1 MTDPRR
7 TRLDAV
13 RAETAARIVLL
24 DAELDAVL
32 ADRAQDNADD
42 EHDPEGVPLS
52 AEWSMLAGVRAQAA
66 RTLADIDAAL
76 ALISAGGYGVCADC
90 GDAIPEARLEARPT
104 AVRCVACAEKA
115 GL

>member
-32 ADRAQDNADD
+32 SDRAQDNADD
-42 EHDPEGVPLS
+42 EHDPEGSTLS
-52 AEWSMLAGVRAQAA
+52 GESQRIEALRRSLGEERSEV
-66 RTLADIDAAL
+66 DAAL
-76 ALISAGGYGVCADC
+76 ARVDAGAYG
-90 GDAIPEARLEARPT
+90 I
-104 AVRCVACAEKA
+104 CVACGGPIAPGRLA
-115 GL
+115 ARPMATLCIACAA